1 MGAHGSVMQLA
12 DQPRVR
18 QGQFLL
24 LLLPAGFLLVLF
36 IVSLGAIANL
46 SVNGPQGLTLEHYA
60 RFLSTPVYAYVLYK
74 TVRTATAVTFVT
86 LILAYPLSYLMSCVG
101 PRTARVLTIAVVL
114 PFFTS
119 VMVRTFAWIVILGR
133 RGFVNEYLGWLGVI
147 DVPLNLLYNP
157 SAVLL
162 GMTYVM
168 LPYMILT
175 LHSVMRGIDHN
186 LLRAAQN
193 LGAGSVETFWRV
205 VLPLTLPGIMSGS
218 LLVFLLSLGFFI
230 TPALMGGPADLLVA
244 TVVQREIELTMNW
257 GFGCAMAMTLLAI
270 TLLGFVLYYRLAGF
284 GRLLSAEE
292 R

>member
-18 QGQFLL
+18 QWQLL

-74 TVRTATAVTFVT
+74 TVRTATEVTFVT

-101 PRTARVLTIAVVL
+101 RRTARVLTIAVVL

-175 LHSVMRGIDHN
+175 LHSVMRGIDRN

>member
-1 MGAHGSVMQLA
+1 MQLA

-18 QGQFLL
+18 QWQLL

-101 PRTARVLTIAVVL
+101 RRTARVLTIAVVL

-133 RGFVNEYLGWLGVI
+133 RGFVNEYLGRLGVI
-147 DVPLNLLYNP
+147 DVPLSLLYNP

-175 LHSVMRGIDHN
+175 LHSVMRGIDRN

>member
-1 MGAHGSVMQLA
+1 MLTAHHNIRHSHV
-12 DQPRVR
+12 
-18 QGQFLL
+18 L
-24 LLLPAGFLLVLF
+24 LLLPAGVLLVLF
-36 IVSLGAIANL
+36 IMSLGAIAGL
-46 SVNGPQGLTLEHYA
+46 SVNGARGLTLEHYA

-74 TVRTATAVTFVT
+74 TVRTASAVTLAT
-86 LILAYPLSYLMSCVG
+86 LILAYPLSYLMSRVG
-101 PRTARVLTIAVVL
+101 RRTARVLTLAVVL

-133 RGFVNEYLGWLGVI
+133 RGFVNEYLGWFGVI
-147 DVPLNLLYNP
+147 EAPLNLLYNP

-175 LHSVMRGIDHN
+175 LHSVMRGIDRN

-193 LGAGSVETFWRV
+193 LGAGSLETFWRV
-205 VLPLTLPGIMSGS
+205 VFPLTLPGIMSGS

-270 TLLGFVLYYRLAGF
+270 TLLGFLLYYRLAGF

>member
-1 MGAHGSVMQLA
+1 
-12 DQPRVR
+12 
-18 QGQFLL
+18 
-24 LLLPAGFLLVLF
+24 
-36 IVSLGAIANL
+36 
-46 SVNGPQGLTLEHYA
+46 
-60 RFLSTPVYAYVLYK
+60 
-74 TVRTATAVTFVT
+74 
-86 LILAYPLSYLMSCVG
+86 VG
-101 PRTARVLTIAVVL
+101 RRTARVLTIAVVL

-175 LHSVMRGIDHN
+175 LHSVMRGIDRN